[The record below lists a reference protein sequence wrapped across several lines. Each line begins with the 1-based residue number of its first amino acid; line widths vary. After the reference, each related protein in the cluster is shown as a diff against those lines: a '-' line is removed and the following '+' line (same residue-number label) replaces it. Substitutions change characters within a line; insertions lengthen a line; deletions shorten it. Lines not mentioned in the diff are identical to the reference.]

1 MLIVNAV
8 LETPDTADFSLW
20 PVAEL
25 PPYQFMALSGTMSPL
40 HVGSAL
46 ARLVDC
52 NTLPGDDDR
61 PLVDAHEAIGRL
73 LETDKVI
80 APGGLRL
87 YDTRTNVTV
96 RPGCCC
102 GLEDWREWL
111 DVADGEN
118 PWLGHDPSP
127 RLEQVDEAVHLWP
140 DTVGPQET
148 TPEQPIVIVVGDL
161 PGILQTVQ
169 EDLRGFLSLT
179 EEWATRH
186 APTLAEDLAAR
197 LDEDMAISAPLRRTS
212 GGPLRRHRSSTE

>member
-25 PPYQFMALSGTMSPL
+25 APYQFMALSGSMSPL
-40 HVGSAL
+40 QVGSAL
-46 ARLVDC
+46 ARLVDY
-52 NTLPGDDDR
+52 NTHSGDDDR
-61 PLVDAHEAIGRL
+61 PLVDAGEAIGRL
-73 LETDKVI
+73 LETDKVV

-87 YDTRTNVTV
+87 HDTRTNVTV

-111 DVADGEN
+111 GVADGEN

-127 RLEQVDEAVHLWP
+127 RLEHVDEAVQLWP
-140 DTVGPQET
+140 DTVDAQET
-148 TPEQPIVIVVGDL
+148 TPGQPIVMVMGDL
-161 PGILQTVQ
+161 LGILHTVQ
-169 EDLRGFLSLT
+169 EDLQGFLSLT
-179 EEWATRH
+179 EQWATRH
-186 APTLAEDLAAR
+186 APALAEDLAAR

-212 GGPLRRHRSSTE
+212 GGP